1 MKIQTIKEGN
11 VVLPKDY
18 KKLTVAEFYFISDY
32 FNKIN
37 AEFTKAIK
45 PKKSYKN
52 KMKRLVKK
60 AKRNSKTFRP

>member
-1 MKIQTIKEGN
+1 MKIHTIKEGN

-18 KKLTVAEFYFISDY
+18 KKLTIAEFYFITDY

-37 AEFTKAIK
+37 AEFNKVIK
-45 PKKSYKN
+45 PKESYKN

-60 AKRNSKTFRP
+60 AKQNSKTFRP